1 MKLVENG
8 SIKLFENEI
17 IINKELPK
25 YIRIKE
31 LTDKESQKH
40 LTEVQYLEH
49 PDPVALKE
57 YENYLEERGIIRLN
71 NLEEL
76 FNEEN
81 RSAVDF
87 NISVSSSLR
96 KIMDQDG
103 GFERLFQET
112 SSSVNENSGSIGGK
126 LGSYIMKLKN
136 MVTDKKET
144 VNLLRV
150 FEGIKIQAGKEKD
163 YVSRIYSLINLLK
176 KAELMGQEAQKERI
190 FKEMIIDKYES
201 ILWSCGYNRYIS
213 EEDLLKFAKESK
225 KQLSL
230 DYIKNYM
237 GVIPDDVLDKK
248 LKMDM
253 LEIFDNYVV
262 LHYDPDRKNSEM
274 TKQEKEVAKDPILFG
289 VLCGSKKLYYI
300 ADWIDENCDL
310 TWKDLEEFFEEP
322 PLNLILPDQ
331 IKIKL

>member
-17 IINKELPK
+17 VRNKELPK
-25 YIRIKE
+25 YVRIKE
-31 LTDKESQKH
+31 LTDNEKLKH
-40 LTEVQYLEH
+40 LTEVQYSEN
-49 PDPVALKE
+49 PDPVALEE
-57 YENYLEERGIIRLN
+57 YENYLKESGIIRLN

-76 FNEEN
+76 FSEEN

-87 NISVSSSLR
+87 NISISSNLR

-103 GFERLFQET
+103 GFGRLFQGTPSSEET
-112 SSSVNENSGSIGGK
+112 SGGIGGK
-126 LGSYIMKLKN
+126 LGNYFMKLKN

-262 LHYDPDRKNSEM
+262 LHYDLDKKNSEM

-310 TWKDLEEFFEEP
+310 TWKDLEEFFNDTP
-322 PLNLILPDQ
+322 SNLVLPDQ
-331 IKIKL
+331 IQIKL

>member
-17 IINKELPK
+17 VINKELPK

-31 LTDKESQKH
+31 LTDKERPKH
-40 LTEVQYLEH
+40 LTEVQYSEN

-76 FNEEN
+76 FDEEN
-81 RSAVDF
+81 RNAVDF

-103 GFERLFQET
+103 GFERLFQGT
-112 SSSVNENSGSIGGK
+112 PSSVNENSGSIGGK

-144 VNLLRV
+144 VNLLKV

-262 LHYDPDRKNSEM
+262 LHYDPDKKNSEM

-310 TWKDLEEFFEEP
+310 TWKDLEEFFEET